1 MKTDHW
7 GVVLPPGNK
16 LKPLRTKCSFRDF
29 REHHKI
35 TFTSELQDFDWTPV
49 MIAPD
54 VETATDVLNEK
65 LHYLMDKCFPV
76 RRVVM
81 STRDPPWIT
90 PLVKYLLRKKKRAAD
105 KGNVDKVEDLSSKV
119 CKLIGEHRRNWGKTG
134 AQGSLHWWRRVD
146 NITFRKQKSQ
156 PYLEKEFLV
165 GLNDYLATC
174 AMMRTMLSQC
184 LLK

>member
-1 MKTDHW
+1 
-7 GVVLPPGNK
+7 
-16 LKPLRTKCSFRDF
+16 
-29 REHHKI
+29 
-35 TFTSELQDFDWTPV
+35 

-54 VETATDVLNEK
+54 VETATNVLNEK

-90 PLVKYLLRKKKRAAD
+90 PLFKYLLRKTKRAAD

-119 CKLIGEHRRNWGKTG
+119 CKLIGENRRNWGKLEHRGVCTG
-134 AQGSLHWWRRVD
+134 GGESTTLLLGSRNLSHTW
-146 NITFRKQKSQ
+146 KKS
-156 PYLEKEFLV
+156 FL
-165 GLNDYLATC
+165 LILMIILATC
-174 AMMRTMLSQC
+174 AMMRTMLNQC